1 MKPPG
6 RQPAWRWRAVAPVI
20 VLLTVAVTVAMG
32 PGQATAGTTT
42 SSSGPSNP
50 WVAGLGGTLTLGIDR
65 SPTGCNPNTLSG
77 DTMADRLTLAPVLPS
92 AFVTSSGG
100 QPVYDSAVISAA
112 ELVSPN
118 PQTVVY
124 TLNPHAVWSDGTP
137 ITAADFVYAWQQ
149 QRGPEPTLFGIEES
163 GSPSAATTLGYRDI
177 KSVTGS
183 NHGRTVT
190 VVFSTPFADWR
201 MLFHD
206 LLPASVL
213 QRVGWNPKCTTVDP
227 AIDLSGGPFMI
238 ASVGPDRIVL
248 TRNPKWW
255 GQVPDLARIVIRI
268 AHSSTQLA
276 DWVTTGKV
284 QVVQPSWVDP
294 TFLEHVADHRAI
306 NSAETI
312 SATFL
317 QLEFATVGGVTAD
330 SRVRRAVAHAIDR
343 QSLVN
348 EVVGPVDTAVSP
360 AASHFYSQGQ
370 PGYPGPVP
378 PPVQVTGQPGYKAP
392 AAPKT
397 PTAAMPFP
405 LVAQPT
411 KTTSLLAQAGYIP
424 GPQGVWQQIDGEP
437 LTLRLVVDAGDPWA
451 AAAAVVLVRQLVA
464 AGIDVTTSTAP
475 SAMAAGEV
483 LAADQAD
490 MALLPTSGTPYPSE
504 ALARYTPLL
513 GPPGQDGSQDWSNYD
528 DPSLNALLTK
538 AGRQLN
544 PVSAAPMYTQADLM
558 LWKAMVS
565 LPLFAEPEAMAWSN
579 YTTGEGLSVDPADL
593 LWSPGVWALRVPP
606 TSPITAGN

>member
-1 MKPPG
+1 M
-6 RQPAWRWRAVAPVI
+6 APVI
-20 VLLTVAVTVAMG
+20 VLLTVAVTVATG
-32 PGQATAGTTT
+32 PGRAMASTTT
-42 SSSGPSNP
+42 SSSTLSNP
-50 WVAGLGGTLTLGIDR
+50 WVAGLGGTLTLGIDQA
-65 SPTGCNPNTLSG
+65 PTSCNPNTLSG
-77 DTMADRLTLAPVLPS
+77 ATQADRLVLAPVLPS

-112 ELVSPN
+112 ELVSAN

-124 TLNPHAVWSDGTP
+124 TINPHAVWSDGTP
-137 ITAADFVYAWQQ
+137 ITAADFLFAWQQ
-149 QRGPEPTLFGIEES
+149 QRGPTPSIFGLEES

-177 KSVTGS
+177 KSVKGS

-190 VVFSTPFADWR
+190 VVFSTPFADWK

-213 QRVGWNPKCTTVDP
+213 QRVGWDPRCSTVDP
-227 AIDLSGGPFMI
+227 AIDLSGGPFEI
-238 ASVGPDRIVL
+238 DSVGPGRIDL

-255 GQVPDLARIVIRI
+255 GQMPDLARIVIRV
-268 AHSSTQLA
+268 ARSARQLA

-294 TFLEHVADHRAI
+294 AFLEHVTDRPAI
-306 NSAETI
+306 DSAETI

-317 QLEFATVGGVTAD
+317 QLEFATNSGVTAD
-330 SRVRRAVAHAIDR
+330 LRVRQAIAHAIDR

-360 AASHFYSQGQ
+360 AASHLYSQSQ
-370 PGYPGPVP
+370 PDYPGPVP
-378 PPVQVTGQPGYKAP
+378 PPVQVTGQPGYTPPAP
-392 AAPKT
+392 AKT
-397 PTAAMPFP
+397 PTAAMPYP

-411 KTTSLLAQAGYIP
+411 ATTSLLTQAGYVP
-424 GPQGVWQQIDGEP
+424 GPQGAWQQPDGKP
-437 LTLRLVVDAGDPWA
+437 LSIRLVVDSADAWA
-451 AAAAVVLVRQLVA
+451 AAAAGVLVRQLTA
-464 AGIDVTTSTAP
+464 AGIDVTTTSAP
-475 SAMAAGEV
+475 SARAAGEA

-504 ALARYTPLL
+504 AIARYTPLL

-528 DPSLNALLTK
+528 DPTLNALLTK
-538 AGRQLN
+538 AGQQLN
-544 PVSAAPMYTQADLM
+544 PVSAAPMYNQADLM

-565 LPLFAEPEAMAWSN
+565 LPLFAEPEALAWSN
-579 YTTGEGLSVDPADL
+579 YTTGEGMSVDPADL

-606 TSPITAGN
+606 TSPVTAGN